1 MKRLEK
7 LCIALQLLM
16 GLASCTPTK
25 KTTTSTLY
33 IKVVSPGDNGL
44 CTYYLKSKGMRG
56 TLKLVDSNYKYHV
69 QDKFILKGV
78 TTQ

>member
-1 MKRLEK
+1 MRILV
-7 LCIALQLLM
+7 LLM
-16 GLASCTPTK
+16 TAALTSCTPTRK
-25 KTTTSTLY
+25 STTQDIY
-33 IKVVSPGDNGL
+33 IKMSSPGDNGL

-69 QDKFILKGV
+69 QDKFILKEV